1 MAPRESCPAR
11 FWPSLI
17 EVSGDDTVK
26 ALAFQGSPAGESW
39 RLADRPR
46 PIIERMVLLRLIA
59 RNTFRH
65 KLRTALTI
73 LGIVVA
79 ILSFGMLQTLVHA
92 WYEGANLASSTRL
105 VTRNAISLMFSLPLA
120 YRDRIR
126 AVPGVKR
133 VTWVNWF
140 GGIYKEPSN
149 FFPQFAADARS
160 FLDMYPELRFVE
172 GDAAAFLRD
181 RRGCIIGTR
190 LAEKYG
196 FKLGDVIPLRG
207 AIYPGNWS
215 FTVRGIY
222 RYEGANVSA
231 DITNMYFHWQYLD
244 DTIRAISPRRAGQI
258 GTFIIDVESAD
269 DMAATAE
276 AIDAT
281 FRNSLAETLT
291 ESEKAFNL
299 SFVAMSDQIITIVKL
314 VSFVVVLIIMAVMA
328 NTMAMTAR
336 ERLGEYATLKA
347 LGFGP
352 GFMLALVTGESLFI
366 ALLGCALGIALTIPV
381 AAAFG
386 QALSTLFPIFRVAP
400 ETYAWQ
406 VGCAVAVG
414 LAAAV
419 LPAVRAATVNV
430 VDGLRSIG

>member
-1 MAPRESCPAR
+1 MY
-11 FWPSLI
+11 
-17 EVSGDDTVK
+17 
-26 ALAFQGSPAGESW
+26 
-39 RLADRPR
+39 
-46 PIIERMVLLRLIA
+46 LLRLIFKNA
-59 RNTFRH
+59 FRH
-65 KLRTALTI
+65 KVRTGLTI

-79 ILSFGMLQTLVHA
+79 ILAFGMLQTLVTA

-105 VTRNAISLMFSLPLA
+105 VTRNAISLVFSLPLA
-120 YRDRIR
+120 YKDRIR
-126 AVPGVKR
+126 GVPGVKR
-133 VTWVNWF
+133 VTYVNWF

-160 FLDMYPELRFVE
+160 FLEMYPELRFVE
-172 GDAAAFLRD
+172 GDANAFFRD
-181 RRGCIIGTR
+181 RRGCIIGTK

-196 FKLGDVIPLRG
+196 FKLGDVIPLKG
-207 AIYPGNWS
+207 AIYPGNWN

-244 DTIRAISPRRAGQI
+244 DTVRALSPRLAGRI
-258 GTFIIDVESAD
+258 GTFIIDVDRAED
-269 DMAATAE
+269 LATTAQ

-281 FRNSLAETLT
+281 FKNSLAETLT

-336 ERLGEYATLKA
+336 ERMSEYATLKA
-347 LGFGP
+347 LGCGP
-352 GFMLALVTGESLFI
+352 GFLFALVAGESLFI
-366 ALLGCALGIALTIPV
+366 AFVGCALGILLTIPV
-381 AAAFG
+381 AAGFG
-386 QALSTLFPIFRVAP
+386 KALSTLFPIFRVAP

-406 VGCAVAVG
+406 VGCAAVVG

-419 LPAVRAATVNV
+419 LPSIRAATVNV

>member
-1 MAPRESCPAR
+1 MH
-11 FWPSLI
+11 
-17 EVSGDDTVK
+17 V
-26 ALAFQGSPAGESW
+26 
-39 RLADRPR
+39 
-46 PIIERMVLLRLIA
+46 LRLIFKNA
-59 RNTFRH
+59 FRH
-65 KLRTALTI
+65 RLRTGLTI

-79 ILSFGMLQTLVHA
+79 ILSFGMLQTLVTA

-105 VTRNAISLMFSLPLA
+105 VSRNAISLVFPLPLA

-126 AVPGVKR
+126 GVEGVKA
-133 VTWVNWF
+133 VTWLNWF

-160 FLDMYPELRFVE
+160 FLDMYSELHFIE
-172 GDAAAFLRD
+172 GDREAFLRD
-181 RRGCIIGTR
+181 RKGCIIGTR

-196 FKLGDVIPLRG
+196 FKLGDVIPIKG
-207 AIYPGNWS
+207 TIYPGTWN

-231 DITNMYFHWQYLD
+231 DITNLYFHWQYLD
-244 DTIRAISPRRAGQI
+244 DTMRALSPRRAGQI
-258 GTFIIDVESAD
+258 GTFIIDID
-269 DMAATAE
+269 RAE
-276 AIDAT
+276 NLGSIAQAIDAT
-281 FRNSLAETLT
+281 FKNSLAETLT

-336 ERLGEYATLKA
+336 ERMSEYATLKA

-352 GFMLALVTGESLFI
+352 GFLVALVAGESLFI
-366 ALLGCALGIALTIPV
+366 AFIGCVLGILLTVPV
-381 AAAFG
+381 AGGFG
-386 QALSTLFPIFRVAP
+386 QALATLFPVFRVAP
-400 ETYAWQ
+400 DTFLWQ
-406 VGCAVAVG
+406 AGCALVVG
-414 LAAAV
+414 VAAAV
-419 LPAVRAATVNV
+419 LPSIRAATVNV

>member
-1 MAPRESCPAR
+1 MY
-11 FWPSLI
+11 
-17 EVSGDDTVK
+17 
-26 ALAFQGSPAGESW
+26 
-39 RLADRPR
+39 
-46 PIIERMVLLRLIA
+46 LLRLISKNA
-59 RNTFRH
+59 FRH
-65 KLRTALTI
+65 KLRTGLTI

-79 ILSFGMLQTLVHA
+79 ILAFGMLQTLVSA

-105 VTRNAISLMFSLPLA
+105 VTRNAISLVFSLPLS

-126 AVPGVKR
+126 GIEGVKR
-133 VTWVNWF
+133 VTYMNWF

-149 FFPQFAADARS
+149 FFPQFATDVRS
-160 FLDMYPELRFVE
+160 FLEMYPEIRLVE
-172 GDAAAFLRD
+172 GDMGEFLRD

-196 FKLGDVIPLRG
+196 FKLGDVIPLKG
-207 AIYPGNWS
+207 AIYPGNWN

-222 RYEGANVSA
+222 RYEGANISA
-231 DITNMYFHWQYLD
+231 DISNLYFHWQYLD
-244 DTIRAISPRRAGQI
+244 DTIRALSPRRAGQV
-258 GTFIIDVESAD
+258 GTFIIDVASAD

-281 FRNSLAETLT
+281 FKNSLAETLT

-336 ERLGEYATLKA
+336 ERMSEYATLKA

-352 GFMLALVTGESLFI
+352 GFLLALVAGESLFI
-366 ALLGCALGIALTIPV
+366 ALVGCVIGIGLTVPV
-381 AAAFG
+381 AAGFG
-386 QALSTLFPIFRVAP
+386 KVLASLFPIFRVAP
-400 ETYAWQ
+400 ETYVWQ
-406 VGCAVAVG
+406 LGCAVAVG

-419 LPAVRAATVNV
+419 LPAIRAASVNV

>member
-1 MAPRESCPAR
+1 MY
-11 FWPSLI
+11 
-17 EVSGDDTVK
+17 
-26 ALAFQGSPAGESW
+26 
-39 RLADRPR
+39 
-46 PIIERMVLLRLIA
+46 LLRLIFKNA
-59 RNTFRH
+59 FRH
-65 KLRTALTI
+65 QLRTGLTI

-79 ILSFGMLQTLVHA
+79 ILAFGMLQTLVTA

-105 VTRNAISLMFSLPLA
+105 VTRNAISLVFSLPLA
-120 YRDRIR
+120 YKDRIR
-126 AVPGVKR
+126 GVEGVKR
-133 VTWVNWF
+133 VTYANWF

-149 FFPQFAADARS
+149 FFPQFAVDVRS
-160 FLDMYPELRFVE
+160 FLEMYPELRFVD
-172 GDAAAFLRD
+172 GDAGAFLRD
-181 RRGCIIGTR
+181 RRGCIIGTK

-196 FKLGDVIPLRG
+196 FKVGDVIPLKG
-207 AIYPGNWS
+207 AIYPGNWN

-244 DTIRAISPRRAGQI
+244 DAVRTLSPRRAGQI
-258 GTFIIDVESAD
+258 GTFIIDVDRAED
-269 DMAATAE
+269 LAATAQ

-281 FRNSLAETLT
+281 FKNSLAETLT

-336 ERLGEYATLKA
+336 ERMSEYATLKA

-352 GFMLALVTGESLFI
+352 GFLVALVAGESLFI
-366 ALLGCALGIALTIPV
+366 AFVGCALGILLTIP
-381 AAAFG
+381 AAAGFG

-406 VGCAVAVG
+406 IGCAAVVG

-419 LPAVRAATVNV
+419 LPAIRAATVNV

>member
-1 MAPRESCPAR
+1 
-11 FWPSLI
+11 
-17 EVSGDDTVK
+17 VY
-26 ALAFQGSPAGESW
+26 
-39 RLADRPR
+39 
-46 PIIERMVLLRLIA
+46 LLRLIY
-59 RNTFRH
+59 RNAFRH
-65 KLRTALTI
+65 RLRTVLTI
-73 LGIVVA
+73 IGIVIA
-79 ILSFGMLQTLVHA
+79 ILSFGMLQTLVSA

-105 VTRNAISLMFSLPLA
+105 VARNAISLVFSLPLA

-126 AVPGVKR
+126 TVEGVQR
-133 VTWVNWF
+133 VTFVNWF

-149 FFPQFAADARS
+149 FFPQFAADART

-172 GDAAAFLRD
+172 GDREAFLRD
-181 RRGCIIGTR
+181 RKGCIIGTK

-196 FKLGDVIPLRG
+196 FKLGDTIPLRG
-207 AIYPGNWS
+207 TIYPGTWNL
-215 FTVRGIY
+215 TVRGIY
-222 RYEGANVSA
+222 RYEGANVTA
-231 DITNMYFHWQYLD
+231 DLTNLYFHWQYLD

-258 GTFIIDVESAD
+258 GTFIIDIDRPENLGSIAQ
-269 DMAATAE
+269 

-281 FRNSLAETLT
+281 FKNSLAETLT

-336 ERLGEYATLKA
+336 ERMAEYATLKA

-352 GFMLALVTGESLFI
+352 GFLLALVAGESLFI
-366 ALLGCALGIALTIPV
+366 ALIGCVLGIALTFPV
-381 AAAFG
+381 AAGFG
-386 QALSTLFPIFRVAP
+386 KALSSLFPVFRVAP
-400 ETYAWQ
+400 ETFALQ
-406 VGCAVAVG
+406 FACAVAVG

-419 LPAVRAATVNV
+419 IPSVRAATVNV

>member
-1 MAPRESCPAR
+1 MY
-11 FWPSLI
+11 
-17 EVSGDDTVK
+17 
-26 ALAFQGSPAGESW
+26 
-39 RLADRPR
+39 
-46 PIIERMVLLRLIA
+46 LLRLIFKNA
-59 RNTFRH
+59 FRH
-65 KLRTALTI
+65 KLRTGLTM

-79 ILSFGMLQTLVHA
+79 ILAFGMLQTLVTA

-105 VTRNAISLMFSLPLA
+105 VTRNAISLVFSLPLA
-120 YRDRIR
+120 YKDRIR
-126 AVPGVKR
+126 GVEGVKR
-133 VTWVNWF
+133 VTYANWF

-149 FFPQFAADARS
+149 FFAQFAVDVRS
-160 FLDMYPELRFVE
+160 FLEMYPELHFVE
-172 GDAAAFLRD
+172 GDVNAFLRD
-181 RRGCIIGTR
+181 RRGCIIGTK

-196 FKLGDVIPLRG
+196 FKVGDVIPLKG
-207 AIYPGNWS
+207 AIYPGNWN

-244 DTIRAISPRRAGQI
+244 DTVRAIAPRRAGQI
-258 GTFIIDVESAD
+258 GTFIIDVD
-269 DMAATAE
+269 RAE
-276 AIDAT
+276 DLGTIAQAIDAS
-281 FRNSLAETLT
+281 FKNSLAETLT

-336 ERLGEYATLKA
+336 ERMSEYATLKA

-352 GFMLALVTGESLFI
+352 GFLLALVAGESLFI
-366 ALLGCALGIALTIPV
+366 AFIGCVLGIALTIPV

-386 QALSTLFPIFRVAP
+386 TALSTLFPIFRVAP
-400 ETYAWQ
+400 ETFAWQ
-406 VGCAVAVG
+406 VGCAAVVG

-419 LPAVRAATVNV
+419 LPAIRAATVNV

>member
-1 MAPRESCPAR
+1 
-11 FWPSLI
+11 
-17 EVSGDDTVK
+17 
-26 ALAFQGSPAGESW
+26 
-39 RLADRPR
+39 
-46 PIIERMVLLRLIA
+46 MVLLRLIVK
-59 RNTFRH
+59 NTFRH
-65 KLRTALTI
+65 RLRTGLTM
-73 LGIVVA
+73 LGIIVA
-79 ILSFGMLQTLVHA
+79 ILAFGMLQTLVNA

-105 VTRNAISLMFSLPLA
+105 VTRNAISLVFSLPLA

-126 AVPGVKR
+126 GVPGVKR

-140 GGIYKEPSN
+140 GGVYKEPSN

-172 GDAAAFLRD
+172 GDADAFLRD
-181 RRGCIIGTR
+181 RRGCIIGTK

-196 FKLGDVIPLRG
+196 FKIGDVIPLRG
-207 AIYPGNWS
+207 AIYPGNWN

-231 DITNMYFHWQYLD
+231 DITNMYFHWQFLD
-244 DTIRAISPRRAGQI
+244 DTIRAVSPRRAGQI
-258 GTFIIDVESAD
+258 GTFIIDVERAEE
-269 DMAATAE
+269 MASVAA

-281 FRNSLAETLT
+281 FKNSLAETLT

-299 SFVAMSDQIITIVKL
+299 SFVAMSDQIITIVRL

-336 ERLGEYATLKA
+336 ERMSEYATLKA

-352 GFMLALVTGESLFI
+352 GFLLSLVAGESLFI
-366 ALLGCALGIALTIPV
+366 ALVGCAVGVALTIPV
-381 AAAFG
+381 AAGFG
-386 QALSTLFPIFRVAP
+386 EALSTLFPIFRVAP
-400 ETYAWQ
+400 ETFALQ
-406 VGCAVAVG
+406 VACALVVG
-414 LAAAV
+414 IAAAI
-419 LPAVRAATVNV
+419 LPAIRAATVNV

>member
-1 MAPRESCPAR
+1 MH
-11 FWPSLI
+11 
-17 EVSGDDTVK
+17 
-26 ALAFQGSPAGESW
+26 
-39 RLADRPR
+39 
-46 PIIERMVLLRLIA
+46 LLRLIFKNA
-59 RNTFRH
+59 FRH
-65 KLRTALTI
+65 KLRTGLTV

-79 ILSFGMLQTLVHA
+79 ILSFGMLQTLVSA

-105 VTRNAISLMFSLPLA
+105 VTRNAISLIFSLPLA

-126 AVPGVKR
+126 GVPGVKR
-133 VTWVNWF
+133 VTWANWF

-149 FFPQFAADARS
+149 FFPQFAVDVRS
-160 FLDMYPELRFVE
+160 FMEMYPELHVIDGDVE
-172 GDAAAFLRD
+172 AFMRD

-196 FKLGDVIPLRG
+196 FKVGDVIPVKG
-207 AIYPGNWS
+207 AIYPGTWN

-231 DITNMYFHWQYLD
+231 DISNMYFHWQYLD
-244 DTIRAISPRRAGQI
+244 DTLRAVAPRRAGQI
-258 GTFIIDVESAD
+258 GTFIIDIER
-269 DMAATAE
+269 AE
-276 AIDAT
+276 DLGTVAQAVDAT

-336 ERLGEYATLKA
+336 ERMSEYATLKA

-352 GFMLALVTGESLFI
+352 AFLLALVAGESLFI
-366 ALLGCALGIALTIPV
+366 AFVGCALGMLLTVPV
-381 AAAFG
+381 ASVFGAAL
-386 QALSTLFPIFRVAP
+386 ATLFPVFRVAP
-400 ETYAWQ
+400 ETFAWQ
-406 VGCAVAVG
+406 VACAAAVG
-414 LAAAV
+414 VAAAV
-419 LPAVRAATVNV
+419 LPSIRAATVNV

>member
-1 MAPRESCPAR
+1 MY
-11 FWPSLI
+11 
-17 EVSGDDTVK
+17 
-26 ALAFQGSPAGESW
+26 
-39 RLADRPR
+39 
-46 PIIERMVLLRLIA
+46 LLRLIFKNA
-59 RNTFRH
+59 FRH
-65 KLRTALTI
+65 KLRTGLTI

-79 ILSFGMLQTLVHA
+79 ILAFGMLQTLVTA

-105 VTRNAISLMFSLPLA
+105 ITRNAISLVFSLPLA
-120 YRDRIR
+120 YKDRIR
-126 AVPGVKR
+126 GVEGVKR
-133 VTWVNWF
+133 VTYANWF

-149 FFPQFAADARS
+149 FFPQFAVDVRS
-160 FLDMYPELRFVE
+160 FLEMYPELRLID
-172 GDAAAFLRD
+172 GDFDAFLRD
-181 RRGCIIGTR
+181 RRGCIIGTK

-196 FKLGDVIPLRG
+196 FKVGDVIPLKG
-207 AIYPGNWS
+207 AIYPGNWN

-244 DTIRAISPRRAGQI
+244 DTVRALSPRRAGQI
-258 GTFIIDVESAD
+258 GTFIIDID
-269 DMAATAE
+269 RAE
-276 AIDAT
+276 DLGAIAQAIDAT
-281 FRNSLAETLT
+281 FKNSLAETLT

-336 ERLGEYATLKA
+336 ERMSEYATLKA

-352 GFMLALVTGESLFI
+352 GFLLALVAGESLFI
-366 ALLGCALGIALTIPV
+366 AFVGCALGIALTIPV
-381 AAAFG
+381 AAGFG
-386 QALSTLFPIFRVAP
+386 KALSTLFPIFRVAP

-406 VGCAVAVG
+406 VGCAAVVG

-419 LPAVRAATVNV
+419 LPAIRAATVNV

>member
-1 MAPRESCPAR
+1 MY
-11 FWPSLI
+11 
-17 EVSGDDTVK
+17 
-26 ALAFQGSPAGESW
+26 
-39 RLADRPR
+39 
-46 PIIERMVLLRLIA
+46 LLRLIFKNA
-59 RNTFRH
+59 FRH
-65 KLRTALTI
+65 KLRTSLTI

-79 ILSFGMLQTLVHA
+79 ILAFGILQTLVSA

-105 VTRNAISLMFSLPLA
+105 VTRNAISLVFSLPLA

-126 AVPGVKR
+126 GIDGVKR
-133 VTWVNWF
+133 VTYMNWF

-149 FFPQFAADARS
+149 FFPQFATDVRS
-160 FLDMYPELRFVE
+160 FLDMYPEIRLVE
-172 GDAAAFLRD
+172 GDVSEFLRD

-196 FKLGDVIPLRG
+196 FKLGDVIPLKG
-207 AIYPGNWS
+207 AIYPGNWN

-231 DITNMYFHWQYLD
+231 DISNMYFHWQYLD
-244 DTIRAISPRRAGQI
+244 DTIRALSPRRAGQI
-258 GTFIIDVESAD
+258 GTFIIDVASAE
-269 DMAATAE
+269 DMAATAQ
-276 AIDAT
+276 AIDAA
-281 FRNSLAETLT
+281 FKNSLAETLT

-336 ERLGEYATLKA
+336 ERMGEYATLKA

-352 GFMLALVTGESLFI
+352 GFLLALVAGESLFI
-366 ALLGCALGIALTIPV
+366 AFAGCAIGIGLTIPV
-381 AAAFG
+381 TAGFG
-386 QALSTLFPIFRVAP
+386 KALASLFPIFRVAP
-400 ETYAWQ
+400 ETYLWQ
-406 VGCAVAVG
+406 FGCAAVIG

-419 LPAVRAATVNV
+419 LPAIRAASVNV

>member
-1 MAPRESCPAR
+1 MYLP
-11 FWPSLI
+11 
-17 EVSGDDTVK
+17 
-26 ALAFQGSPAGESW
+26 
-39 RLADRPR
+39 
-46 PIIERMVLLRLIA
+46 RLIFKNA
-59 RNTFRH
+59 FRH
-65 KLRTALTI
+65 KLRTSLTI
-73 LGIVVA
+73 LGIVIA
-79 ILSFGMLQTLVHA
+79 ILAFGMLQTLVTA

-105 VTRNAISLMFSLPLA
+105 VTRNAISLVFSLPLA
-120 YRDRIR
+120 YKDRIR
-126 AVPGVKR
+126 GVAGVKR
-133 VTWVNWF
+133 VTYVNWF

-160 FLDMYPELRFVE
+160 FLEMYPELRFVE
-172 GDAAAFLRD
+172 GDANAFLRD
-181 RRGCIIGTR
+181 RRGCIIGTK

-196 FKLGDVIPLRG
+196 FKVGDVIPLKG
-207 AIYPGNWS
+207 AIYPGNWN

-222 RYEGANVSA
+222 RYEGANISA

-244 DTIRAISPRRAGQI
+244 DTVRALSPRRAGQI
-258 GTFIIDVESAD
+258 GTFIIDVD
-269 DMAATAE
+269 RAE
-276 AIDAT
+276 DLGIVAQAIDAT
-281 FRNSLAETLT
+281 FKNSLAETLT

-336 ERLGEYATLKA
+336 ERMSEYATLKA

-352 GFMLALVTGESLFI
+352 GFLLALVAGESLFI
-366 ALLGCALGIALTIPV
+366 AFVGCALGIALTIPV
-381 AAAFG
+381 AAGFG
-386 QALSTLFPIFRVAP
+386 SALSTLFPIFRVAP

-406 VGCAVAVG
+406 VGCAAVVG

-419 LPAVRAATVNV
+419 LPAIRAATVNV

>member
-1 MAPRESCPAR
+1 MY
-11 FWPSLI
+11 
-17 EVSGDDTVK
+17 
-26 ALAFQGSPAGESW
+26 
-39 RLADRPR
+39 
-46 PIIERMVLLRLIA
+46 LLRLIFKNA
-59 RNTFRH
+59 FRH
-65 KLRTALTI
+65 QLRTGLTI

-79 ILSFGMLQTLVHA
+79 ILAFGMLQTLVSA

-105 VTRNAISLMFSLPLA
+105 VTRNAISLVFSLPLA

-126 AVPGVKR
+126 GIEGVKR
-133 VTWVNWF
+133 VTYMNWF

-149 FFPQFAADARS
+149 FFPQFATDVRS
-160 FLDMYPELRFVE
+160 FLDMYPEIRLVE
-172 GDAAAFLRD
+172 GDVTEFLRD

-196 FKLGDVIPLRG
+196 FKLGDVIPLKG
-207 AIYPGNWS
+207 AIYPGNWN

-231 DITNMYFHWQYLD
+231 DISNMYFHWQYLD
-244 DTIRAISPRRAGQI
+244 DSIRALAPRRAGQI

-269 DMAATAE
+269 DMAATAQ

-281 FRNSLAETLT
+281 FKNSLAETLT

-336 ERLGEYATLKA
+336 ERMGEYATLKA

-352 GFMLALVTGESLFI
+352 GFLLALVAGESLFI
-366 ALLGCALGIALTIPV
+366 AFAGCLIGIGLTIPV
-381 AAAFG
+381 AAGFG
-386 QALSTLFPIFRVAP
+386 KALASLFPIFRVAP
-400 ETYAWQ
+400 ETYLWQ
-406 VGCAVAVG
+406 LGCAAVIG

-419 LPAVRAATVNV
+419 LPAIRAATVNV

>member
-1 MAPRESCPAR
+1 MY
-11 FWPSLI
+11 
-17 EVSGDDTVK
+17 
-26 ALAFQGSPAGESW
+26 
-39 RLADRPR
+39 
-46 PIIERMVLLRLIA
+46 LLRLIFKNA
-59 RNTFRH
+59 FRH
-65 KLRTALTI
+65 KLRTSLTI

-79 ILSFGMLQTLVHA
+79 ILAFGILQTLVSA

-105 VTRNAISLMFSLPLA
+105 VTRNAISLVFSLPLA

-126 AVPGVKR
+126 GIDGVKR
-133 VTWVNWF
+133 VTYMNWF

-149 FFPQFAADARS
+149 FFPQFATDVRS
-160 FLDMYPELRFVE
+160 FLDMYPEIRLVE
-172 GDAAAFLRD
+172 GDVSEFLRD

-196 FKLGDVIPLRG
+196 FKLGDVIPLKG
-207 AIYPGNWS
+207 AIYPGNWN

-231 DITNMYFHWQYLD
+231 DISNMYFHWQYLD
-244 DTIRAISPRRAGQI
+244 DTIRALSPRRAGQI
-258 GTFIIDVESAD
+258 GTFIIDVASAE
-269 DMAATAE
+269 DMAATAQ
-276 AIDAT
+276 AIDAA
-281 FRNSLAETLT
+281 FKNSLAETLT

-336 ERLGEYATLKA
+336 ERMGEYATLKA

-352 GFMLALVTGESLFI
+352 GFLLALVAGESLFI
-366 ALLGCALGIALTIPV
+366 AFAGCAIGIGLTIPV
-381 AAAFG
+381 AAGFG
-386 QALSTLFPIFRVAP
+386 KALASLFPIFRVAP
-400 ETYAWQ
+400 ETYLWQ
-406 VGCAVAVG
+406 FGCAAVIG

-419 LPAVRAATVNV
+419 LPAIRAASVNV

>member
-1 MAPRESCPAR
+1 MY
-11 FWPSLI
+11 
-17 EVSGDDTVK
+17 
-26 ALAFQGSPAGESW
+26 
-39 RLADRPR
+39 
-46 PIIERMVLLRLIA
+46 LLRLIFKNA
-59 RNTFRH
+59 FRH
-65 KLRTALTI
+65 KLRTGLTI

-79 ILSFGMLQTLVHA
+79 ILAFGMLQTLVTA

-105 VTRNAISLMFSLPLA
+105 ITRNAISLVFSLPLA
-120 YRDRIR
+120 YKDRIR
-126 AVPGVKR
+126 GVEGVKR
-133 VTWVNWF
+133 VTYANWF

-149 FFPQFAADARS
+149 FFPQFAVDVRS
-160 FLDMYPELRFVE
+160 FLEMYPELRLID
-172 GDAAAFLRD
+172 GDFDAFLRD
-181 RRGCIIGTR
+181 RRGCIIGTK

-196 FKLGDVIPLRG
+196 FKVGDVIPLKG
-207 AIYPGNWS
+207 AIYPGNWN

-244 DTIRAISPRRAGQI
+244 DTVRALSPRRAGQI
-258 GTFIIDVESAD
+258 GTFIIDID
-269 DMAATAE
+269 RAE
-276 AIDAT
+276 DLGAIAQAIDAT
-281 FRNSLAETLT
+281 FKNSLAETLT

-299 SFVAMSDQIITIVKL
+299 SFIAMSDQIITIVKL

-336 ERLGEYATLKA
+336 ERMSEYATLKA

-352 GFMLALVTGESLFI
+352 GFLLALVAGESLFI
-366 ALLGCALGIALTIPV
+366 AFVGCALGIALTIPV
-381 AAAFG
+381 AAGFG
-386 QALSTLFPIFRVAP
+386 KALSTLFPIFRVAP

-406 VGCAVAVG
+406 VGCAAVVG

-419 LPAVRAATVNV
+419 LPAIRAATVNV

>member
-1 MAPRESCPAR
+1 M
-11 FWPSLI
+11 
-17 EVSGDDTVK
+17 
-26 ALAFQGSPAGESW
+26 Q
-39 RLADRPR
+39 
-46 PIIERMVLLRLIA
+46 LLRLILKNA
-59 RNTFRH
+59 FRH
-65 KLRTALTI
+65 RLRTGLTI
-73 LGIVVA
+73 LGIVIA
-79 ILSFGMLQTLVHA
+79 ILSFGMLQTLVTA

-105 VTRNAISLMFSLPLA
+105 VARNAISLVFPLPIA

-126 AVPGVKR
+126 GVEGVQR
-133 VTWVNWF
+133 VTFVNWF

-149 FFPQFAADARS
+149 FFPQFAADAKS
-160 FLDMYPELRFVE
+160 FLEMYPELRFVE
-172 GDAAAFLRD
+172 GDRESFLRD
-181 RRGCIIGTR
+181 RKGCIIGTK

-196 FKLGDVIPLRG
+196 FKLGDTIPLRG
-207 AIYPGNWS
+207 TIYPGTWN

-244 DTIRAISPRRAGQI
+244 DSIRAISPRRGGQV
-258 GTFIIDVESAD
+258 GTFIIDID
-269 DMAATAE
+269 RAE
-276 AIDAT
+276 NLGSIARSVDAT
-281 FRNSLAETLT
+281 FKNSLAETLT

-336 ERLGEYATLKA
+336 ERLSEYATLKA

-352 GFMLALVTGESLFI
+352 AFIVALVTGESLFL
-366 ALLGCALGIALTIPV
+366 ATVGCLLGMALTFP
-381 AAAFG
+381 AAAGFG
-386 QALSTLFPIFRVAP
+386 KALSSLFPIFRVAP
-400 ETYAWQ
+400 DTFAWQ
-406 VGCAVAVG
+406 AACALVVG

-419 LPAVRAATVNV
+419 LPSLRAATVNV